1 MKYTYESSTEKI
13 AEFRI
18 VKFKN
23 GQSTT
28 KEKVLLSLEK
38 DKNKN
43 NDVFYFIIRNEVT
56 LVSIYDG
63 FTVPKTKVESFMDK
77 EENCKLWVLRAS
89 KVEGRIQ
96 PSRELVKLQF
106 ESKEDATK
114 FREIISSTSEAVQE

>member
-1 MKYTYESSTEKI
+1 MKYTYESRTEKI

-18 VKFKN
+18 IKFKN

-38 DKNKN
+38 DKNKKN
-43 NDVFYFIIRNEVT
+43 EVFYFIIRNEVT

-96 PSRELVKLQF
+96 P
-106 ESKEDATK
+106 
-114 FREIISSTSEAVQE
+114 